1 MSRVAK
7 NPVLIPDNVK
17 LAVENNKVIV
27 EGPKGKD
34 ELTINKDISVVQED
48 SSVTIKYDES
58 ISTQVAIAGTTRA
71 LINNM
76 VIGVNIGFEKKLEL
90 VGVGYR
96 AKLNGNT
103 LDLTLGF
110 SHPIKHQLPENVT
123 AETPS
128 QTEIILNSHNKQL
141 LGQTAAEI
149 RAYRPPEPYKGKGV
163 KYVLA
168 SLLTVYQFIVFFFEL
183 KSPPF
188 LQKSFRFLCSNTSSP
203 TLESPPTDS
212 APIVEPHLLGGLRM
226 RRPCG

>member
-7 NPVLIPDNVK
+7 NPVSIPDNVK
-17 LAVENNKVIV
+17 LSVENNKVIV

-34 ELTINKDISVVQED
+34 ELTINKDISVVHED
-48 SSVTIKYDES
+48 SSVKIKYDES

-128 QTEIILNSHNKQL
+128 QTEIILKSHNKQL

-163 KYVLA
+163 KYA
-168 SLLTVYQFIVFFFEL
+168 DEQIKRKEAKKAAGAGAWYE
-183 KSPPF
+183 
-188 LQKSFRFLCSNTSSP
+188 
-203 TLESPPTDS
+203 
-212 APIVEPHLLGGLRM
+212 
-226 RRPCG
+226 